1 MNDMATSSSIVNSQ
15 TLSPIDAVNA
25 ILKEYAVA
33 HPKTQDKRD
42 EFLLAV
48 SLMQSA
54 QKLFTFNSAKLD
66 KLQTAA
72 AQVFTALSSLPWN
85 SVSFPIAQT
94 LLSQTYADI
103 FTAHNVRDADKY
115 KILLESLYTFLVL
128 AQDSPELIREDVLR
142 SIVFDGAQSVQAAKA
157 PELNYRA
164 NVLKIFTP
172 NKVAAIDLEPLHV
185 VIYRGEL
192 LGGGFGPEL
201 WGLAYVKGDDA
212 HVLLETGEYVKVH
225 GSSLCLAVTKDYD
238 TSELPP
244 YLMACAKLF
253 IPTMIL
259 KLADDPALKT
269 TVEQLDKVFGSFSQA
284 IPQLTLP
291 EKEIE
296 SCEAVL
302 DKARWASNDTGAE
315 GAMRSFDIPGANLQV
330 IITAQQSRVRPYVTS
345 TLVQAGNGTIH
356 MRLDVPREFSARG
369 VYLFPLG
376 DKSVSL
382 IIE

>member
-1 MNDMATSSSIVNSQ
+1 MNGTAINSSSESNQ

-25 ILKEYAVA
+25 ILKEYAA
-33 HPKTQDKRD
+33 GQPKTQDKRD
-42 EFLLAV
+42 EFLLAAA
-48 SLMQSA
+48 LMQSA
-54 QKLFTFNSAKLD
+54 QKLFTFNSARLD
-66 KLQTAA
+66 KLQLAA

-85 SVSFPIAQT
+85 SVPFPIAQT

-103 FTAHNVRDADKY
+103 FTEHNVRDADKY
-115 KILLESLYTFLVL
+115 RILLESLYTFLVL

-142 SIVFDGAQSVQAAKA
+142 SIVADGARSVQAAKS

-192 LGGGFGPEL
+192 MGGGFGPEL

-212 HVLLETGEYVKVH
+212 HVLLETGEYVKIH
-225 GSSLCLAVTKDYD
+225 GTSLCLAVTKDYD

-244 YLMACAKLF
+244 YLLACAKLF

-259 KLADDPALKT
+259 KLAGDAELKT
-269 TVEQLDKVFGSFSQA
+269 TVEKLDKVFGSFSQP
-284 IPQLTLP
+284 IPQLLLP

-296 SCEAVL
+296 SCENIL
-302 DKARWASNDTGAE
+302 DKARWASHDTGAE
-315 GAMRSFDIPGANLQV
+315 GAMRTFDITGTDLQV

-345 TLVQAGNGTIH
+345 TLVQAGNGTIY

-369 VYLFPLG
+369 VYFFPLG
-376 DKSVSL
+376 AKSVSL